1 VKGGSIL
8 STIGER
14 IKQVRLSASL
24 TQAEFG
30 KEIGVSGATVST
42 SESGKTNPEPR
53 TIILICDKFGI
64 NRQWL
69 ETGEGERLKLQEASS
84 LIPRLQRIF
93 SSYPAIAHTLETALA
108 VMKDEDFQRLSEI
121 IEECKKNARG

>member
-1 VKGGSIL
+1 MK
-8 STIGER
+8 T
-14 IKQVRLSASL
+14 RL
-24 TQAEFG
+24 
-30 KEIGVSGATVST
+30 KEIRQNVGLSQTEFAEKLAISR
-42 SESGKTNPEPR
+42 SALAKIESGENNPSEQ
-53 TIILICDKFGI
+53 TIVLVCERFGI

-69 ETGEGERLKLQEASS
+69 ETGEGERLKLQEVSS

-93 SSYPAIAHTLETALA
+93 SSYPTIAHTLETALA